1 MVQHRARRDGR
12 DRSGAPPRLPPAHVP
27 RPRLAQELA
36 DSDELPLVLVTG
48 PAGSGKST
56 AVAEWLAGT
65 DEPVAWLGFADS
77 AADLWDRLIPSL
89 DALGLDLDVP
99 QPPEPGLLL
108 GRPVLEALADA
119 VAGFPR
125 RATVVLDGYELTSP
139 ELAEE
144 LGHLLD
150 RADDRLRLV
159 ITARSDPVFA
169 LHRYRLDSRAVELR
183 AQRLAF
189 TDEEATELLERAGV
203 ALAAESV
210 HQLNARLRGW
220 AAGLRFA
227 ARALARSDHPE
238 EALGRVVERDV
249 DLNEYLVREV
259 LQSQSPGH
267 RALLLHTSVPET
279 LYPGLVDE
287 LAGPGS
293 ARDLGALARSNAFL
307 VEVPDAPGVLRYS
320 PFFRELL
327 RAQLAYED
335 TDEWVFL
342 HRRAARWL
350 RSHGQDDQ
358 ALDLLADVG
367 AWAEVAELLVTDLE
381 LGSLLLRA
389 GGRVTDLVRRLPAAT
404 PGPYA
409 ALLRAASAAAD
420 HDQGRCEDEL
430 ARARGATPDD
440 SRDRT
445 LALGCAVVD
454 AVRGSRC
461 DDVDTALELV
471 DDAARRLGTVP
482 RQPLAVQHDRLG
494 ALVQHA
500 RGVVAVRRGELAAAR
515 RAFTGVLSHSG
526 LPAASRADAW
536 GHRALVDALEGRL
549 TRAARAAREAAA
561 LMRRAHVAGAA
572 PVPPS
577 VPVAAALVA
586 LERADLPAARDA
598 LTREAPEHDDPVVR
612 AAAADLAAHLAPT
625 EQDPGRA
632 PGLAVLVD
640 DERATSDAWLRTWLD
655 VRLAELALARG
666 SATGALAILQLTAEP
681 EDPRVAVT
689 AAAAH
694 SELGQDRRAAASL
707 RRAAG
712 REQPLP
718 VQVSRLLTEAVLRS
732 RQPAAGPAATLL
744 DGALR
749 LAAPEQLR
757 RPFREA
763 GPQVRRLLRE
773 HPALLATHPWL
784 DGDGVPAADHQPHA
798 PVSPL
803 PRPAT
808 APEPL
813 VEPLTAR
820 ELEVLGLLDALY
832 STDEIAASMFVSV
845 NTVRTHVRSIL
856 RKLEVN
862 RRNAAVRR
870 ARDLGLLAPR
880 TREEAPFIHDG

>member
-1 MVQHRARRDGR
+1 MVQRHTGQHNDRRA
-12 DRSGAPPRLPPAHVP
+12 APLRLPPAHVP
-27 RPRLAQELA
+27 RARLVEEL
-36 DSDELPLVLVTG
+36 SDNDDLPLVLVTG

-77 AADLWDRLIPSL
+77 AADLWDRLVPCL
-89 DALGLDLDVP
+89 DTLGLDLDVP

-108 GRPVLEALADA
+108 GRPVLEALAEA
-119 VAGFPR
+119 VGEFPR

-144 LGHLLD
+144 LGALLD
-150 RADDRLRLV
+150 GAAGRLRLV
-159 ITARSDPVFA
+159 ITARTDPVFA
-169 LHRYRLDSRAVELR
+169 LHRYRLDSRVVELR
-183 AQRLAF
+183 AQSLAF
-189 TDEEATELLERAGV
+189 TDEEAAELLAGAGV
-203 ALAAESV
+203 TLSPESI

-227 ARALARSDHPE
+227 ARALARADHPE

-293 ARDLGALARSNAFL
+293 ARDLVALARSNAFL

-350 RSHGQDDQ
+350 RAHGQDDQ

-367 AWAEVAELLVTDLE
+367 AWSDVAEQLVTDLE

-389 GGRVTDLVRRLPAAT
+389 GGRVADLARRLPVGT

-409 ALLRAASAAAD
+409 AVLRAASAAAD

-430 ARARGATPDD
+430 GRARGATPDD
-440 SRDRT
+440 SRDRA

-500 RGVVAVRRGELAAAR
+500 RGVVAVRRGELATAR
-515 RAFTGVLSHSG
+515 RAFTGVLSHAG

-536 GHRALVDALEGRL
+536 GHRALVDVLDGRL
-549 TRAARAAREAAA
+549 TRAARAAREATA
-561 LMRRAHVAGAA
+561 LMHRAHVSGAGTA
-572 PVPPS
+572 PAS

-598 LTREAPEHDDPVVR
+598 LTRQAPEHDDPVVR
-612 AAAADLAAHLAPT
+612 AAAADLAAHLAAT
-625 EQDPGRA
+625 EQDPA
-632 PGLAVLVD
+632 SVPGLTVLVD

-655 VRLAELALARG
+655 VRLAELALSRG
-666 SATGALAILQLTAEP
+666 SATGALAILQRTAEP

-694 SELGQDRRAAASL
+694 TELGQDRRALASL
-707 RRAAG
+707 QRAAG
-712 REQPLP
+712 GEQPLP

-732 RQPAAGPAATLL
+732 RQSGAGPASTLL

-763 GPQVRRLLRE
+763 GPQVHRLMRE
-773 HPALLATHPWL
+773 HTALLATHPWL
-784 DGDGVPAADHQPHA
+784 DGDGVPDAEDRRPAA
-798 PVSPL
+798 VSPL
-803 PRPAT
+803 PRPA
-808 APEPL
+808 APPEAL

-820 ELEVLGLLDALY
+820 ELEVLALLDALY
-832 STDEIAASMFVSV
+832 STDEIATGMFVSV

-870 ARDLGLLAPR
+870 ARELGLLPPR
-880 TREEAPFIHDG
+880 VRDEAPFIHDG